1 MEDQSATHDRRPS
14 EIITSDRSES
24 YRERTFSKC
33 HLLDRLSGAMA
44 SPDVEAGKSSRGGED
59 DTRFSPA
66 EQVFDIPSH
75 YPAHEPHRRVAVPL
89 QKWRLKRVME
99 FVEGHI
105 GEPISLPALAGA
117 AGMSRMY
124 FASQF
129 RAATG
134 VRPHDYVLQRR
145 IEAAKRLLMTTQ
157 EPIVAIA
164 LSVGFQ
170 TQAHFTTI
178 FKKLAGDTPLKW
190 RRAHQH

>member
-1 MEDQSATHDRRPS
+1 MEDQAATHDRRPS

-24 YRERTFSKC
+24 YRERTFSKSHSLD
-33 HLLDRLSGAMA
+33 HLTGAIA
-44 SPDVEAGKSSRGGED
+44 SPDVEGANRSLRSD
-59 DTRFSPA
+59 DDRRFAPA
-66 EQVFDIPSH
+66 EQVFDISSD
-75 YPAHEPHRRVAVPL
+75 YPALEPHRRVPVPL

-105 GEPISLPALAGA
+105 GEAISLPALAGA

-178 FKKLAGDTPLKW
+178 FKKLAGETPLKW